1 MPGPLAAFGARKIVY
16 VSCNPASGARDVA
29 ALVEGGYTLRA
40 ARPIDLFPHTPHVEV
55 VFTLERAEAIG

>member
-1 MPGPLAAFGARKIVY
+1 MKIY
-16 VSCNPASGARDVA
+16 KNMQKYKPQCNPVSGARDVA
-29 ALVEGGYTLRA
+29 ALVGSGYTLRA

>member
-1 MPGPLAAFGARKIVY
+1 MQKYKPQ
-16 VSCNPASGARDVA
+16 CNPVSGARDVA
-29 ALVEGGYTLRA
+29 ALVGSGYTLRA